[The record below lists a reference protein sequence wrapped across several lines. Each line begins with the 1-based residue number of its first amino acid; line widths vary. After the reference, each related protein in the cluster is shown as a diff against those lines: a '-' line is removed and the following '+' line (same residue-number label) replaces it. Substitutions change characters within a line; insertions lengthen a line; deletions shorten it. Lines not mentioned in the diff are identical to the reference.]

1 MRTHR
6 SLNALLLLYASA
18 SLVHFI
24 HNAQF
29 LSAYPGLPTS
39 WTRLSVYLAWVV
51 MTSVGALGWVLL
63 RRHHEWTGLV
73 LLAAYAA
80 LGFDSLG
87 HYVVASF
94 TAHTLMMNA
103 TILVEVATAALVMI
117 EVVKL
122 AVRKLVAPARP
133 RTR

>member
-63 RRHHEWTGLV
+63 RRRHEWTGLV

-122 AVRKLVAPARP
+122 AVRKLAAPARS
-133 RTR
+133 RAR